1 MVQLF
6 LQLHV
11 VCKLLEQMKI
21 NTVILE
27 PLYSS
32 CTSYVDEDLPET
44 SFFYIPCSEEGSDK
58 LGQKLKEKDKK
69 EVLHLILNDHG
80 RKMSQE
86 LILVNILRSDIS
98 FGFSLVCL
106 KQMLSATHI
115 LFLSTKQ
122 NAVL

>member
-1 MVQLF
+1 MVELF

-27 PLYSS
+27 HLYSS
-32 CTSYVDEDLPET
+32 RTSYVDEDLPET
-44 SFFYIPCSEEGSDK
+44 SFFYIPCSEEGSNK
-58 LGQKLKEKDKK
+58 LGKKLKEKDKK
-69 EVLHLILNDHG
+69 EMLHLILNEHG

-98 FGFSLVCL
+98 FGFSLV
-106 KQMLSATHI
+106 
-115 LFLSTKQ
+115 
-122 NAVL
+122 